1 MSVEMEI
8 PKILW
13 LKKRMPA
20 DMFKDCKFYDL
31 ADALTHMA
39 TGTESRS
46 FCSVI
51 CKQGYIPAG
60 VDESAEGWQ
69 EDFLT
74 SVGLGDLA
82 ADNFF
87 RLGGINGCVS
97 VLASGCPIPS
107 NVAHYR

>member
-1 MSVEMEI
+1 
-8 PKILW
+8 
-13 LKKRMPA
+13 MPA
-20 DMFKDCKFYDL
+20 DKYKDCKFYGL
-31 ADALTHMA
+31 ADALAHMA

-51 CKQGYIPAG
+51 CKQGYIPTS

-69 EDFLT
+69 DFLT

-82 ADNFF
+82 ADNFS

-97 VLASGCPIPS
+97 MLAVDCPIPC
-107 NVAHYR
+107 NVAQYR